1 MTYSHFTGKIG
12 ESVHHFRYASKKFSP
27 AGLKSYEMNN
37 CKCSLYPQCNVV
49 RICLHLIDLNYYFFQ
64 FICFDGALSMIDC
77 IQQFSM
83 DAKGPKLKSL
93 LHTPR
98 KYEFVSLSV
107 NPSPLLLAV
116 SNIIAGSYFPNHV
129 FGKLSTFDDN
139 LLCYFSTITN
149 LNR

>member
-1 MTYSHFTGKIG
+1 
-12 ESVHHFRYASKKFSP
+12 
-27 AGLKSYEMNN
+27 
-37 CKCSLYPQCNVV
+37 
-49 RICLHLIDLNYYFFQ
+49 
-64 FICFDGALSMIDC
+64 
-77 IQQFSM
+77 M

-139 LLCYFSTITN
+139 LLYYFSTITN